1 MRIPYRNKLLL
12 KRILRILGITLA
24 VLAVCIVAVIIY
36 ADSKIVYDRNG
47 AHLGG
52 SLQSLDASQNISKET
67 VDLPTPEIIY
77 LEQTSQDLTIAN
89 IGGYYISTAMLQAPE
104 KVLQQLKTISP
115 CAVIMELKSIFG
127 NFYYSTAIGEAKT
140 ASVDISIVDEIITYL
155 REHGFYMIAS
165 VAAFSDTNFALN
177 NQDCGLPLNNGALW
191 MDENSCYWLDPA
203 SDTVISYLAQITREL
218 ATLGFSEVA
227 FSDFRFPVSSNI
239 YYESDKTT
247 AELIKNAAQQ
257 LTNFFKGSNV
267 MVSFLVN
274 DTQFPV
280 AACNGRLYVTE
291 ADGSK
296 IERFTQAYGSSR
308 TLTELVFLA
317 NSRDTRFDEIAV
329 LRPLLSLS

>member
-1 MRIPYRNKLLL
+1 M
-12 KRILRILGITLA
+12 
-24 VLAVCIVAVIIY
+24 
-36 ADSKIVYDRNG
+36 
-47 AHLGG
+47 
-52 SLQSLDASQNISKET
+52 
-67 VDLPTPEIIY
+67 
-77 LEQTSQDLTIAN
+77 
-89 IGGYYISTAMLQAPE
+89 
-104 KVLQQLKTISP
+104 
-115 CAVIMELKSIFG
+115 
-127 NFYYSTAIGEAKT
+127 
-140 ASVDISIVDEIITYL
+140 
-155 REHGFYMIAS
+155 
-165 VAAFSDTNFALN
+165 
-177 NQDCGLPLNNGALW
+177 
-191 MDENSCYWLDPA
+191 
-203 SDTVISYLAQITREL
+203 AQITREL

-280 AACNGRLYVTE
+280 VACNGRLYVTE